1 MVVPFPAGARQ
12 ENTLFFKTS
21 RSALGPIQTPTE
33 GLVVSVSPGI
43 KRLRQESD
51 HSLHFL
57 PRLRISGAIP
67 PRDICRHEFHGDKLT
82 LLYTVEPRNTK
93 KE

>member
-12 ENTLFFKTS
+12 ENNLFFKTS
-21 RSALGPIQTPTE
+21 RSALGSIQTPTE
-33 GLVVSVSPGI
+33 GLAVSVSLEI

-57 PRLRISGAIP
+57 PRL
-67 PRDICRHEFHGDKLT
+67 
-82 LLYTVEPRNTK
+82 
-93 KE
+93 

>member
-33 GLVVSVSPGI
+33 GLAVSVSRGI
-43 KRLRQESD
+43 KQLRQESD

-67 PRDICRHEFHGDKLT
+67 PSTYVVMDFMGT
-82 LLYTVEPRNTK
+82 T
-93 KE
+93 